1 MGSEG
6 SLDHRERST
15 RLLARRLDDVC
26 VAEERSGIAFA
37 RQPDNASIGRFGHG
51 DRTLPVRGSEISHIW
66 KLPTGSKPSR
76 S

>member
-1 MGSEG
+1 MGSKG

-15 RLLARRLDDVC
+15 RFFASRLDDVR
-26 VAEERSGIAFA
+26 VAEERSGFALA

-51 DRTLPVRGSEISHIW
+51 GRTFPVRGSEISHIW